1 MKLIVKPVRK
11 LKGEAVIP
19 SSKSHTIRAIIIA
32 SLAEGISKIKNPL
45 DSADTKAAVNG
56 CKALGA
62 KINQEN
68 KDEWI
73 IEGFD
78 GKPVEPK
85 EKIDTLNSGT
95 STNLLMSVAALGN
108 FKVIIDGDDSIR
120 QRTVQPLIGALN
132 KLGAKVKSINNNGC
146 PPIEIQGPIKGGK
159 TEIDCK
165 SSQYISSLLISCPLV
180 GGDTEIILKNV
191 CEQPYIE
198 MTMRWLDGQ
207 GIEFTH
213 KGFESIKIKG
223 KQKYKSFEKTIPADW
238 SSATF
243 ILCAAAITE
252 SDVLIKGLDINDTQG
267 DKAVMDYLKQMG
279 ADIRV
284 VEEGILVRGKTLLG
298 QELDLNKT
306 PDALPA
312 ISIVG
317 CFAEGTTIIK
327 NVAHARIKETDRINV
342 MKEELSKMGADIQE
356 TEDGLV
362 IKKSKLKGAK
372 VNGHDDHR
380 VVMALSLAGLIA
392 DGTTEIE
399 TAEAINVT
407 FPDYVEIMKNIG
419 ANMEVR

>member
-1 MKLIVKPVRK
+1 
-11 LKGEAVIP
+11 
-19 SSKSHTIRAIIIA
+19 
-32 SLAEGISKIKNPL
+32 
-45 DSADTKAAVNG
+45 
-56 CKALGA
+56 
-62 KINQEN
+62 
-68 KDEWI
+68 
-73 IEGFD
+73 
-78 GKPVEPK
+78 
-85 EKIDTLNSGT
+85 
-95 STNLLMSVAALGN
+95 
-108 FKVIIDGDDSIR
+108 
-120 QRTVQPLIGALN
+120 
-132 KLGAKVKSINNNGC
+132 
-146 PPIEIQGPIKGGK
+146 
-159 TEIDCK
+159 
-165 SSQYISSLLISCPLV
+165 
-180 GGDTEIILKNV
+180 
-191 CEQPYIE
+191 
-198 MTMRWLDGQ
+198 
-207 GIEFTH
+207 
-213 KGFESIKIKG
+213 
-223 KQKYKSFEKTIPADW
+223 
-238 SSATF
+238 
-243 ILCAAAITE
+243 
-252 SDVLIKGLDINDTQG
+252 
-267 DKAVMDYLKQMG
+267 
-279 ADIRV
+279 
-284 VEEGILVRGKTLLG
+284 LLG